1 MVYVAHSQLMS
12 RLFNNTNSQNS
23 ITSSIAH
30 LLGVSGMSYLILFL
44 ISIVIFRTVDK
55 SYYGLYVIMLSLFAV
70 IELLMA
76 GFNDSIVRFLKDKIP
91 LVDKQSIVLFVLY
104 YKYFLIFSF
113 ISIVYIARQ
122 YGFFEFLIGNYGEV
136 TGVVDSF
143 LLVAILNGLLSV
155 FIGVNNCILNAQ
167 LQYKLT
173 ANIDFFRN
181 LVYLLIV
188 IVLSFYT
195 QDYLDYL
202 YSAIVVNIVVLMFL
216 SIKINKDFSEFS
228 IPSLIRSKFSVDI
241 GKKYIFPYAA
251 PLTGSS
257 LLTYV
262 KNHLP
267 TLILGKE
274 FDLEDVA
281 VFSIL
286 KTFFKALHSVSG
298 SFIDP
303 MMSKFL
309 ELKSNV
315 KDFSTKMNAIFYG
328 AFFLRLSLFVA
339 LSLLVQYFFLIYKI
353 ESNAINQFIFYV
365 LGLEY
370 VIAGMILCYGIILRL
385 DKTTNKVLIA
395 SIVRFVVEITLIYLI
410 LMDYG
415 IVAASL
421 ILLIARYV
429 ETVTTYLYIR
439 RQRIFNKTGLIL
451 FVFII
456 PVFYFLY
463 KIPILP

>member
-1 MVYVAHSQLMS
+1 
-12 RLFNNTNSQNS
+12 
-23 ITSSIAH
+23 
-30 LLGVSGMSYLILFL
+30 
-44 ISIVIFRTVDK
+44 
-55 SYYGLYVIMLSLFAV
+55 
-70 IELLMA
+70 
-76 GFNDSIVRFLKDKIP
+76 
-91 LVDKQSIVLFVLY
+91 
-104 YKYFLIFSF
+104 
-113 ISIVYIARQ
+113 
-122 YGFFEFLIGNYGEV
+122 
-136 TGVVDSF
+136 
-143 LLVAILNGLLSV
+143 
-155 FIGVNNCILNAQ
+155 
-167 LQYKLT
+167 
-173 ANIDFFRN
+173 
-181 LVYLLIV
+181 
-188 IVLSFYT
+188 
-195 QDYLDYL
+195 
-202 YSAIVVNIVVLMFL
+202 
-216 SIKINKDFSEFS
+216 
-228 IPSLIRSKFSVDI
+228 
-241 GKKYIFPYAA
+241 
-251 PLTGSS
+251 
-257 LLTYV
+257 
-262 KNHLP
+262 
-267 TLILGKE
+267 LGKE

-328 AFFLRLSLFVA
+328 AFFLRLSLFVV

-415 IVAASL
+415 IVAAAL
-421 ILLIARYV
+421 ILLISRYV

-439 RQRIFNKTGLIL
+439 RQRIFNQSGFVL
-451 FVFII
+451 FAFSL
-456 PVFYFLY
+456 PVLYFLY
-463 KIPILP
+463 KFPTINY